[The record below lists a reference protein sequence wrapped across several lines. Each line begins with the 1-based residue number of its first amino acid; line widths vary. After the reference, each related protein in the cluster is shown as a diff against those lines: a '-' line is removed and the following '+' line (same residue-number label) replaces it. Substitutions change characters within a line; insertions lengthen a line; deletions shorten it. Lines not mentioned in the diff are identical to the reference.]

1 MIGTRIGFYEITKQL
16 GQGGMG
22 AVYIAE
28 HTRIGYRKVV
38 KVLLPEYAQNEIIV
52 RRFENEAR
60 AAAQLHHRNIT
71 KLDDFGQL
79 PSGHW
84 YIMMPLLEGCSLE
97 AFLAANGRLSI
108 HQALHILAQIC
119 AALHAAH
126 GAGIVHRDLKPANVF
141 LSQTEDNPR
150 HVTLLD
156 FGIAKVASAPEAMAT
171 HTGAAFGTPVYMA
184 AEQFEDASRADARS
198 DVFALG
204 VIAYQ
209 MVTGEFPFGI
219 HAGPVLYNKQ
229 MTTRPE
235 PPQHVPPGWSET
247 LLRALSPRP
256 AERPES
262 AHAFAVALA
271 GATPED
277 PPFEPSGA
285 EILAAVARELVT
297 FAPANA
303 ETVRNNSGTDR
314 ALVRGPSMPPLATP
328 APAPLAP
335 APAVLAPSEKATQLA
350 RPSGDAAPAHVIT
363 TFSAMSGARLSTAV
377 VQRAR
382 AASWYAKGLGATS
395 AVALAA
401 VAVFALGS
409 GSRGAAPNEEPHAA
423 SGAAPTAAPAAPAPA
438 PAAPAPTPALP
449 VAPGPAPVA
458 QLAEPVAVTFSTVP
472 PRAVLTIDGKPA
484 GIAPLTLSFAKDTT
498 LLVRASKPGYAPL
511 VRTLRVGSETPSVT
525 LKLRPMVQA
534 PVSPS
539 PRPGDANFD
548 PNAPAGGT

>member
-28 HTRIGYRKVV
+28 HSRIGYRKVV
-38 KVLLPEYAQNEIIV
+38 KVLLPEYAQNEVIV

-60 AAAQLHHRNIT
+60 AAAQLNHRNIT

-156 FGIAKVASAPEAMAT
+156 FGIAKVASAPEALAT

-184 AEQFEDASRADARS
+184 AEQFEDASRADARA
-198 DVFALG
+198 DIFALG

-209 MVTGEFPFGI
+209 MVTGTFPFGI

-229 MTTRPE
+229 VTTRPE
-235 PPQHVPPGWSET
+235 PPQHVPPGWTET
-247 LLRALSPRP
+247 LLRALSVRP
-256 AERPES
+256 ADRPES

-285 EILAAVARELVT
+285 EILASVARELVT
-297 FAPANA
+297 FAPSNA

-314 ALVRGPSMPPLATP
+314 ALVRGPSMPPLAVPASTSTP
-328 APAPLAP
+328 PPGT
-335 APAVLAPSEKATQLA
+335 APSERATQLA
-350 RPSGDAAPAHVIT
+350 RPVGDQPVAQAIT
-363 TFSAMSGARLSTAV
+363 TFSAMSGARLSTARV
-377 VQRAR
+377 PRGR
-382 AASWYAKGLGATS
+382 SFSWRTKGL
-395 AVALAA
+395 VAAGVGSIAA
-401 VAVFALGS
+401 VAILALGAAR
-409 GSRGAAPNEEPHAA
+409 GSRPGGPAQAAAVGSGGSPSAGAPAVPASAAPPPV
-423 SGAAPTAAPAAPAPA
+423 SPAP
-438 PAAPAPTPALP
+438 
-449 VAPGPAPVA
+449 A
-458 QLAEPVAVTFSTVP
+458 QLAERPKDVEPHAVTISTVP
-472 PRAVLTIDGKPA
+472 PGAALTIDGKPA
-484 GIAPLTLSFAKDTT
+484 GPAPVTLTLDKDTT
-498 LLVRASKPGYAPL
+498 LVVRASKPGFAPL
-511 VRTLRVGSETPSVT
+511 VRKLRAGSDEPSVT
-525 LKLRPMVQA
+525 LKLRPVERAA
-534 PVSPS
+534 PAAKAGPAV
-539 PRPGDANFD
+539 FD
-548 PNAPAGGT
+548 PNGPAGGT